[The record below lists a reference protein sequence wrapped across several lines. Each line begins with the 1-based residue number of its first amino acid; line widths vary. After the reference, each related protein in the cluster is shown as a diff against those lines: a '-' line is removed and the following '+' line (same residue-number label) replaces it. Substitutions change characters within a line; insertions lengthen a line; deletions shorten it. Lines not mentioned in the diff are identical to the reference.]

1 MAEPILEYVG
11 SRIRLYRKTSGLTMD
26 ELARKVHKSK
36 SSISKYESGQIAVDI
51 ATLFDIAQ
59 ALDVSPNQL
68 MDYSPPSQNAA
79 SLTGNNVFDQADC
92 LYLFHMYRKNVHLSI
107 IHFGP
112 EDGVGKTAT
121 MFYKVDDADNLEQ
134 CDCIYHGHM
143 HSHSTVLNFVFRNY
157 HNPAENILL
166 NFCIPMRKTST
177 LVGMISGLG
186 MNTMM
191 PTARKIIL
199 SSDRLTAGDH
209 LREMLTLSSE
219 TLREIK
225 NNNMLVIPFDDE
237 N

>member
-59 ALDVSPNQL
+59 ALDVSTNQL
-68 MDYSPPSQNAA
+68 MDYSPPSQYTTP
-79 SLTGNNVFDQADC
+79 LTGNNIFDQADS
-92 LYLFHMYRKNVHLSI
+92 LYLFHMYRKTIHLSI

-112 EDGVGKTAT
+112 EDSIGKTAT

-166 NFCIPMRKTST
+166 NFCIPMRKTSI

-191 PTARKIIL
+191 PTARKTIL
-199 SSDRLTAGDH
+199 STDQLIPGDRL
-209 LREMLTLSSE
+209 RELLTLGSE
-219 TLREIK
+219 TLREMK
-225 NNNMLVIPFDDE
+225 NNNVLVIPFEEDS
-237 N
+237 